1 MTTSKNL
8 HALNVQE
15 VPIADLHPDPANAR
29 KHEARSIDS
38 LKASLSAYGQRKPI
52 VVQRSGMIVRSGNGL
67 LAAAKA
73 LGWTTI
79 VATIVDD
86 DTLTAVQYAIADNR
100 SAELSRWDDRVLAT
114 LLESLD
120 APQRTDVGFD
130 APEFAALMERVKAF
144 DPNTDPTATDS
155 TVTSDDVTDAAEE
168 MGGQFGGPGAAKLEV
183 CCPGC
188 GKVFEVDDQSN

>member
-1 MTTSKNL
+1 MRTNL
-8 HALNVQE
+8 HALLVQE

-38 LKASLSAYGQRKPI
+38 LKASLAAYGQRKAI
-52 VVQRSGMIVRSGNGL
+52 VVQKSGMIVRSGNGL

-79 VATIVDD
+79 AALVVDD
-86 DTLTAVQYAIADNR
+86 DTLTAVQFAIADNR
-100 SAELSRWDDRVLAT
+100 TAELSRWDDRVLAT

-120 APQRTDVGFD
+120 EPQRADVGFD

-144 DPNTDPTATDS
+144 DPNTDPTAADS
-155 TVTSDDVTDAAEE
+155 DVTQGDVNDAAEE
-168 MGGQFGGPGAAKLEV
+168 MGGQMGGPGSAKVEV

-188 GKVFEVDDQSN
+188 GKVFEVDSTAN